1 MSYQED
7 LEKALNL
14 VVAEMAENAAIA
26 TDLNEDSVE
35 DRLKFQK
42 AMDVV
47 QNAISNG
54 VISSDEISK
63 RLSQN

>member
-14 VVAEMAENAAIA
+14 VVAEMAENAATA
-26 TDLNEDSVE
+26 TDLNEDSIE
-35 DRLKFQK
+35 DRLKFQE